1 MDIAPAYL
9 DRIVSDVKLARPL
22 KIAVDCGNGVAGA
35 FAPELYTRMGC
46 TVVPLYCDVD
56 GTFPNHHPD
65 PSQPANLRDLIARLG
80 QGDCDL
86 GLAFDGDGDRLGVV
100 TREGHVIY
108 ADRQLMLF
116 AADLLERQPGATV
129 IYDVKSTRNLKPWIV
144 QHGGVPLLW
153 KTGHSLIKGKM
164 KEIHAALAG
173 EMSGHTFFGERWYG
187 FDDGLYAGARLLEIL
202 SRHANPSAV
211 LDGLPDALS
220 TPELNVQCAEGEAHA
235 LIDRMAATETFPG
248 SSEVIR
254 VDGLRVE
261 YADGFGL
268 ARASNTTP
276 VIVLRFEADNAARPR
291 AHPERFPRRPRPRQ
305 ARRRAPLLT
314 MADAITLADIEAARA
329 RIAGGIY
336 VSPCVES
343 IPLSQLTGAHVF
355 CKLDYLQRTGS
366 FKERGARNALLL
378 LNDEQRKRGVIAA
391 SAGNHAQGIAY
402 HGSLLGIP
410 VTVVMP
416 KFAALIK
423 VTNCRHLGANV
434 VLHGADLG
442 EARAR
447 AEEIARG
454 QGLTFIHPFD
464 NANVMAGQ
472 GTMALEILEQTPD
485 VEAIVVPV
493 GGGGLLAG
501 IGTVFKALRPQ
512 ARVVGVEPEHA
523 ACLTAARAAGHPVP
537 VTLSPTLAD
546 GLAVPLLGKLPFAV
560 LERVVDQVVTVD
572 EAHIAL
578 AILRLI
584 ELEKSVVEG
593 GGAAPLAAFLSGK
606 LDNLKG
612 KRVVLTLCGGN
623 IDLTMLGRVMEVGLV
638 ADGRLSRFTVS
649 ISDRPGGLAR
659 LAELIASTGASIQEI
674 LHDRAFSGP
683 DLTAVRVVCVVE
695 TTGHAHV
702 RELHAAL
709 AAAGMQVTDQ

>member
-1 MDIAPAYL
+1 MTD
-9 DRIVSDVKLARPL
+9 S
-22 KIAVDCGNGVAGA
+22 
-35 FAPELYTRMGC
+35 
-46 TVVPLYCDVD
+46 
-56 GTFPNHHPD
+56 
-65 PSQPANLRDLIARLG
+65 
-80 QGDCDL
+80 
-86 GLAFDGDGDRLGVV
+86 
-100 TREGHVIY
+100 
-108 ADRQLMLF
+108 
-116 AADLLERQPGATV
+116 
-129 IYDVKSTRNLKPWIV
+129 
-144 QHGGVPLLW
+144 
-153 KTGHSLIKGKM
+153 
-164 KEIHAALAG
+164 
-173 EMSGHTFFGERWYG
+173 
-187 FDDGLYAGARLLEIL
+187 
-202 SRHANPSAV
+202 
-211 LDGLPDALS
+211 
-220 TPELNVQCAEGEAHA
+220 
-235 LIDRMAATETFPG
+235 
-248 SSEVIR
+248 
-254 VDGLRVE
+254 
-261 YADGFGL
+261 
-268 ARASNTTP
+268 
-276 VIVLRFEADNAARPR
+276 
-291 AHPERFPRRPRPRQ
+291 
-305 ARRRAPLLT
+305 
-314 MADAITLADIEAARA
+314 ITLADIEAARA

-343 IPLSQLTGAHVF
+343 IPLSQLTGAHIF

-416 KFAALIK
+416 KFAALVK

-442 EARAR
+442 ESRVL
-447 AEEIARG
+447 AEQIAKDK
-454 QGLTFIHPFD
+454 GLTFIHPFD
-464 NANVMAGQ
+464 NAHVMAGQ
-472 GTMALEILEQTPD
+472 GTMALEILEQTPG

-512 ARVVGVEPEHA
+512 AHVVGVEPEHA

-546 GLAVPLLGKLPFAV
+546 GLGVPLLGKLPFAV

-612 KRVVLTLCGGN
+612 RQVVLTLCGGN

-702 RELHAAL
+702 RELHAVL
-709 AAAGMQVTDQ
+709 AAAGMQVTAQ

>member
-1 MDIAPAYL
+1 
-9 DRIVSDVKLARPL
+9 
-22 KIAVDCGNGVAGA
+22 
-35 FAPELYTRMGC
+35 
-46 TVVPLYCDVD
+46 
-56 GTFPNHHPD
+56 
-65 PSQPANLRDLIARLG
+65 
-80 QGDCDL
+80 
-86 GLAFDGDGDRLGVV
+86 
-100 TREGHVIY
+100 
-108 ADRQLMLF
+108 
-116 AADLLERQPGATV
+116 
-129 IYDVKSTRNLKPWIV
+129 
-144 QHGGVPLLW
+144 
-153 KTGHSLIKGKM
+153 
-164 KEIHAALAG
+164 
-173 EMSGHTFFGERWYG
+173 
-187 FDDGLYAGARLLEIL
+187 
-202 SRHANPSAV
+202 
-211 LDGLPDALS
+211 
-220 TPELNVQCAEGEAHA
+220 
-235 LIDRMAATETFPG
+235 
-248 SSEVIR
+248 
-254 VDGLRVE
+254 
-261 YADGFGL
+261 
-268 ARASNTTP
+268 
-276 VIVLRFEADNAARPR
+276 
-291 AHPERFPRRPRPRQ
+291 
-305 ARRRAPLLT
+305 
-314 MADAITLADIEAARA
+314 MADSITLADIEAARA

-416 KFAALIK
+416 KFAALVK

-442 EARAR
+442 ESRVL
-447 AEEIARG
+447 AEQIAKDK
-454 QGLTFIHPFD
+454 GLTFIHPFD

-485 VEAIVVPV
+485 VKRSSCRSAAADCSRASAPCSRR
-493 GGGGLLAG
+493 
-501 IGTVFKALRPQ
+501 LRPQ

-593 GGAAPLAAFLSGK
+593 WRRRAARGLSLRASSTTSKAGKSSSRCAAATSTS
-606 LDNLKG
+606 
-612 KRVVLTLCGGN
+612 RCSVVSWKWAWSRTAGCRG
-623 IDLTMLGRVMEVGLV
+623 
-638 ADGRLSRFTVS
+638 SRFRSV
-649 ISDRPGGLAR
+649 
-659 LAELIASTGASIQEI
+659 TG
-674 LHDRAFSGP
+674 P
-683 DLTAVRVVCVVE
+683 
-695 TTGHAHV
+695 
-702 RELHAAL
+702 AAL
-709 AAAGMQVTDQ
+709 RDSRN